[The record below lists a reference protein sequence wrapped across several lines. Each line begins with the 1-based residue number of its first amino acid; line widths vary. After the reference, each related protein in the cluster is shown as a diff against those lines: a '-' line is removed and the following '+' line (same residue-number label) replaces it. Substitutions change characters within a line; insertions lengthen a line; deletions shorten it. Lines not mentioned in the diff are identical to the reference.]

1 MGVLDT
7 YNNSNFGRS
16 SIGGGGGGGG
26 NFGYGSIGQVV
37 DAYVQNKINYR
48 EAYNILRNQFGLSDN
63 DINDVLIEEP
73 YALIYQNRT
82 CYCVGDQDPT
92 PISIVINSY
101 NGKNI
106 TYRNFY
112 AEIEK
117 KWDKD
122 YVVCNHNFLEGI
134 SIKNNIIELEFG
146 S

>member
-1 MGVLDT
+1 MIENMIEEMEKLFPNAPFSYDAEDVNWLD
-7 YNNSNFGRS
+7 
-16 SIGGGGGGGG
+16 
-26 NFGYGSIGQVV
+26 
-37 DAYVQNKINYR
+37 
-48 EAYNILRNQFGLSDN
+48 
-63 DINDVLIEEP
+63 DVLIEEP

>member
-1 MGVLDT
+1 MSFNSDDYDNMFEEMNKLFPNAPFSYDAEHFNCLD
-7 YNNSNFGRS
+7 
-16 SIGGGGGGGG
+16 
-26 NFGYGSIGQVV
+26 
-37 DAYVQNKINYR
+37 
-48 EAYNILRNQFGLSDN
+48 
-63 DINDVLIEEP
+63 DVLIEEP
-73 YALIYQNRT
+73 YALIYHHRT
-82 CYCVGDQDPT
+82 CYCVGDKDPT

-122 YVVCNHNFLEGI
+122 YEVCNHHFLEFI